1 MGRPLTRT
9 EGGME
14 KGPESRTT
22 FLGGFGVCMC
32 VEGVAW
38 RPRRVK
44 TKMNEED
51 GEELTCLG
59 RRQRSGL
66 WGPLHPVP
74 CLPQALVRNVT
85 FLKNPGLWRGVFQA
99 GCVCLVG
106 LPLSGRVNED
116 KDQKQLSR

>member
-59 RRQRSGL
+59 RWAPRHRNGPESGSLQEQEASRSTLCSVQRL
-66 WGPLHPVP
+66 
-74 CLPQALVRNVT
+74 C
-85 FLKNPGLWRGVFQA
+85 
-99 GCVCLVG
+99 
-106 LPLSGRVNED
+106 
-116 KDQKQLSR
+116 